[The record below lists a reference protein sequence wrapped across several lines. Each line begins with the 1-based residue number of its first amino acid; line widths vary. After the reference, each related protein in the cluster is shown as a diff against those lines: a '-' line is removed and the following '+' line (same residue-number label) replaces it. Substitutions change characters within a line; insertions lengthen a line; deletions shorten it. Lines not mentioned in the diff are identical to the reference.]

1 MEAEIIVTDKVKK
14 DIIVN
19 IKKLHPKAIIPTYAY
34 EGDMGMDIT
43 AVDVVYDKERDCFV
57 YHTGLA
63 FEVPKGYGMLL
74 FPRSSNKNTN
84 AYMTNHVGVLDSGY
98 RGELLLCFKNR
109 TDYKFLD
116 KVNELISLYNR
127 LAVRMHIPIKKPIGA
142 NLLAPYDVGDRIAQL
157 VILPYPTIEFIE
169 VEKLSE
175 TERGEGGHGSSGK

>member
-1 MEAEIIVTDKVKK
+1 MEVNFPTTEESNNNL
-14 DIIVN
+14 IVN
-19 IKKLHPKAIIPTYAY
+19 IKKLHPNAIIPTYAH

-43 AVDVVYDKERDCFV
+43 AMDVVYDQDRDCFV

-74 FPRSSNKNTN
+74 FPRSSNRNTN

-116 KVNELISLYNR
+116 KVNELVSLYNK
-127 LAVRMHIPIKKPIGA
+127 LAVRMHIPIKKPISA

-157 VILPYPTIEFIE
+157 VIIPYPTIEFKEIE
-169 VEKLSE
+169 ELSE